1 MSAKP
6 GADSPSEIM
15 SGDHHVMVDGGEI
28 STPRPNYM
36 RNGLN
41 GNIGSALGI
50 RGAEDV
56 HIRPSIP
63 VIFPGH
69 LRKSVLQVQTS
80 PNDWFALIYCIG
92 SSESVRHIKARLQS
106 QSTDGRCC
114 RLSTGCAGGGFG
126 SWGDNVVWVRLDFSP
141 GLGLHPM
148 TGHQNRTRHPDL
160 NFLYWLWRA
169 VFRSRQEM
177 ASHHGTS
184 ARKNRVRLLRLP
196 VTVTDG
202 DPSSRL
208 RRLGFCRAN
217 RVCTPRI
224 ATAPASLSGNLN
236 IACSPY
242 PFEREQATKIH

>member
-80 PNDWFALIYCIG
+80 PKDWFALIDCIG

-177 ASHHGTS
+177 GQSSWNLYPEKSSAAVAASSNSHRWGSKFTTETTRILSSEPGLHSPDSYRAGEPL
-184 ARKNRVRLLRLP
+184 RKRKYRLL
-196 VTVTDG
+196 
-202 DPSSRL
+202 
-208 RRLGFCRAN
+208 A
-217 RVCTPRI
+217 
-224 ATAPASLSGNLN
+224 LS
-236 IACSPY
+236 I
-242 PFEREQATKIH
+242 

>member
-15 SGDHHVMVDGGEI
+15 SGDHHVTVDGGEI

-56 HIRPSIP
+56 HIRPSPQSPLIP
-63 VIFPGH
+63 TATSASQSC
-69 LRKSVLQVQTS
+69 KCKTS

-114 RLSTGCAGGGFG
+114 RLSTGCAGED
-126 SWGDNVVWVRLDFSP
+126 WGVGVI
-141 GLGLHPM
+141 
-148 TGHQNRTRHPDL
+148 NR
-160 NFLYWLWRA
+160 
-169 VFRSRQEM
+169 
-177 ASHHGTS
+177 
-184 ARKNRVRLLRLP
+184 
-196 VTVTDG
+196 
-202 DPSSRL
+202 
-208 RRLGFCRAN
+208 
-217 RVCTPRI
+217 
-224 ATAPASLSGNLN
+224 
-236 IACSPY
+236 
-242 PFEREQATKIH
+242 